1 MTGALGGYG
10 SPVRDAIN
18 VVTWDDGAVTG
29 DRAVFVHGSTT
40 WGTSAFAR
48 QRPLAHRYRLELMD
62 RRGYGDSPD
71 VAHSDATVDAQDL
84 AALLAG
90 HPAHLVGHSSG
101 AVVALLAAAHDP
113 GAVRSLTLIEPSCY
127 RAVPNDPVLA
137 SARAQ
142 NLEALA
148 AASRRPPVSPAE
160 YLRRSAESLDLPAPE
175 PTPPRLRAAETAMRE
190 RPAWDV
196 EVPLEDIGTAPWPKL
211 VICGTWA
218 SAPERYRRLGGE
230 PSMACGRA
238 VAQAI
243 GAELVTVRCSAH
255 EPHWEQAE
263 VVNATLLKLWEQA

>member
-1 MTGALGGYG
+1 MSGE
-10 SPVRDAIN
+10 
-18 VVTWDDGAVTG
+18 
-29 DRAVFVHGSTT
+29 RAVFVHGSTT

-71 VAHSDATVDAQDL
+71 VAHSDATVDAEDL

-90 HPAHLVGHSSG
+90 RPAHLVGHSSG
-101 AVVALLAAAHDP
+101 AVVALLAAADNP

-127 RAVPNDPVLA
+127 RAAANDPIVA
-137 SARAQ
+137 SALAQ
-142 NLEALA
+142 HREALT
-148 AASRRPPVSPAE
+148 AASHRPPASPAD

-175 PTPPRLRAAETAMRE
+175 PTPTRLRAAETAMRE

-196 EVPLEDIGTAPWPKL
+196 AIPLEDIGTAPWPKL

-218 SAPERYRRLGGE
+218 SAPETYRRLGGE

-243 GAELVTVRCSAH
+243 GAELVTVPCAAH